1 MAAREF
7 QTIDELMAMLVQI
20 AKESVTFKKI
30 AIYIEKNYLK
40 VIFLTASELAE
51 QMGVSQGSVSR
62 FFMTLGYS
70 GYNGFLHNLQQVI
83 SQQLTAPQR
92 LIYSQKN
99 GTADL
104 QNAVIA
110 REIENITLVDNLVTT
125 AEYQAMVKMLCQ
137 PQPLVLL
144 SARMSATM
152 LPYLEYVLHKMRADV
167 SVAVPGT
174 QTWDLLGVAN
184 NKPNVLVL
192 AFPRYAND
200 LIRKCAQLAKA
211 GVDLYMV
218 TDSRLSPVV
227 EFAKEVLFVPVTTAS
242 LFDVYSTPMLL
253 FNLLLRDV
261 ANNMPQLPV
270 RMEAIEA
277 QEQLDNVYFSK

>member
-1 MAAREF
+1 M
-7 QTIDELMAMLVQI
+7 
-20 AKESVTFKKI
+20 
-30 AIYIEKNYLK
+30 
-40 VIFLTASELAE
+40 IFLTASELAE

-70 GYNGFLHNLQQVI
+70 GYNGFLHNLQEVV

-92 LIYSQKN
+92 LIYSQKV
-99 GTADL
+99 GTTDV

-110 REIENITLVDNLVTT
+110 REVENITLVDSLVTT
-125 AEYQAMVKMLCQ
+125 TEYQALVKMLCQ

-144 SARMSATM
+144 SARMSATL
-152 LPYLEYVLHKMRADV
+152 LPYLEYVLHKMRSDV
-167 SVAVPGT
+167 RVAVPGT
-174 QTWDLLGVAN
+174 QPWDLLGVAAD
-184 NKPNVLVL
+184 KPNVLVV

-200 LIRKCAQLAKA
+200 LIRKCAQLAEQ
-211 GVDLYMV
+211 GMDLYVV

-242 LFDVYSTPMLL
+242 LFDVYSTPLLL

-261 ANNMPQLPV
+261 ANNLPQLTT
-270 RMEAIEA
+270 RMEAVEA
-277 QEQLDNVYFSK
+277 QEQLDNVYFTK